1 MHQECARIPRRRHW
15 VVILLC
21 LTVFAADAASQKN
34 PSPAA
39 NPRELS
45 SKKEDLD
52 DLRQRLEQ
60 LKKELA
66 AGESARDEAADQL
79 RGHEKSISDLQRELH
94 ELARSRQSHLDR
106 QQELGRQTEQ
116 AERRLSQ
123 QQGHLDRLLIQQYMT
138 GSPGPLHLLLS
149 GQSPNQTTRD
159 VTYLGLIA
167 LARQDVV
174 KDTAALIEQKKRLA
188 EETRLQSEAIAA
200 IEAQQRQ
207 QQEKM
212 LAQRQQRQVTLAGI
226 SSRLK
231 AQRREIDTLRRDEQ
245 RLAQLIDR
253 IAKLLAQKAKASKA
267 KPKRPL
273 ATAPKT
279 PGERQLATGPA
290 TDVSGRAFAALKGRL
305 PAPASGPI
313 RQKFGAVL
321 EGGGRGKGIFIG
333 SSAGSEVRAV
343 ADGQVV
349 FADWLRGFGNLIVL
363 DHADGFLSVYGY
375 NEAVLKQVGDEVRSG
390 DRIAAIGNSGG
401 RSETGLYFE
410 LRRRGEAIDPGQ
422 WLRR

>member
-1 MHQECARIPRRRHW
+1 MHQECERVPRLRLW
-15 VVILLC
+15 VGILLC
-21 LTVFAADAASQKN
+21 LALVGANAASPKN
-34 PSPAA
+34 SAAA

-45 SKKEDLD
+45 SKKEDLV

-94 ELARSRQSHLDR
+94 ELARSREHHVDR
-106 QQELGRQTEQ
+106 QQELGRQTLQ
-116 AERRLSQ
+116 AERQLQQ

-167 LARQDVV
+167 LARQGVV
-174 KDTAALIEQKKRLA
+174 NETVALIEQKKHLA
-188 EETRLQSEAIAA
+188 EETRQQSEAIAA
-200 IEAQQRQ
+200 IETQQRQ

-212 LAQRQQRQVTLAGI
+212 LTQRQQRQLMLASI
-226 SSRLK
+226 SSRLN
-231 AQRREIDTLRRDEQ
+231 AQRLEIDTLRRDEQ
-245 RLAQLIDR
+245 RLSQLIKR
-253 IAKLLAQKAKASKA
+253 IAKLLAQKAKAGKA

-273 ATAPKT
+273 ATAPRKS
-279 PGERQLATGPA
+279 GERQVSTAPA
-290 TDVSGRAFAALKGRL
+290 TDVSGRAFATLKGKL
-305 PAPASGPI
+305 PAPANGAI
-313 RQKFGAVL
+313 RQKFGAL
-321 EGGGRGKGIFIG
+321 IDGGGRGKGIFIG
-333 SSAGSEVRAV
+333 SSAGNEVRAV
-343 ADGQVV
+343 ADGRVV

-363 DHADGFLSVYGY
+363 DHDDGYLSVYGY

-410 LRRRGEAIDPGQ
+410 LRRQGEAIDPGQ